1 MGDFLNPCNGNSFT
15 ILAKRKD
22 RYLFVDKT
30 DFIPLR
36 PTCFLLTIQKLMQ
49 NKGFLTI

>member
-30 DFIPLR
+30 DFIEI
-36 PTCFLLTIQKLMQ
+36 T
-49 NKGFLTI
+49 NKRLDEDDR